1 MSGRSMVK
9 LISLLL
15 IIYLLAVFSLLPPQ
29 KVNALVRLISAMTL
43 QGSGDSLWVRG
54 TVITQASQDHV
65 MRVKCNL
72 HSVW

>member
-43 QGSGDSLWVRG
+43 QGSGDSLWV
-54 TVITQASQDHV
+54 VQ
-65 MRVKCNL
+65 
-72 HSVW
+72 